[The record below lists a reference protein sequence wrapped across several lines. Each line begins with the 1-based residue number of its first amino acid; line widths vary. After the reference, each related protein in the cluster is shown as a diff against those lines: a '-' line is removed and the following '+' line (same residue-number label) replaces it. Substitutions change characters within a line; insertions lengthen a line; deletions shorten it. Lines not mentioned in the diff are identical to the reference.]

1 MSRSN
6 HQVPRVFIS
15 HRHRDKNIADK
26 VREWIERTS
35 AGRVKVFQSSSY
47 AHGVKI
53 GKPLSQ
59 ELRDT
64 LWHTDV
70 LILIYTVSDSDWS
83 YCMWECGVAT
93 DPESPDTRVV
103 VFQFPDDGPP
113 VFDDLVRVRPR
124 SKDSILQF
132 TSQFLT
138 DPDFCP
144 HKEAI
149 TGFERRSTQVHE
161 AAEAL
166 SAAIAEIPPTAHE
179 KVEEWPAWPFLK
191 LHIPLHES
199 TRISKLEVSAA
210 LPELLRH
217 TVVAATDMVALMILG
232 LRKLPEQETLESI
245 VARIRERSGTIDDR
259 WVTSLVSQMHR
270 ALQWDTA

>member
-1 MSRSN
+1 MKIAQTVAEVLNQHVRMEVECIDRMYLNVYMPQLQHVAGVVKFFRYHRKQSWASSALMAPISRKFVES
-6 HQVPRVFIS
+6 
-15 HRHRDKNIADK
+15 
-26 VREWIERTS
+26 IER
-35 AGRVKVFQSSSY
+35 F
-47 AHGVKI
+47 I
-53 GKPLSQ
+53 
-59 ELRDT
+59 E
-64 LWHTDV
+64 
-70 LILIYTVSDSDWS
+70 
-83 YCMWECGVAT
+83 
-93 DPESPDTRVV
+93 
-103 VFQFPDDGPP
+103 
-113 VFDDLVRVRPR
+113 
-124 SKDSILQF
+124 
-132 TSQFLT
+132 
-138 DPDFCP
+138 
-144 HKEAI
+144 
-149 TGFERRSTQVHE
+149 TQVHE

-166 SAAIAEIPPTAHE
+166 SAAISEIPPTAHE

-270 ALQWDTA
+270 ALQREFTEVDWSLFRGTRDKPGEWFSPIVGWVRRIPYDNIFELHLFLLPFASRVSTGTHRIHWRQVSKIKIPGSSIGD